1 MKLIYIALLILA
13 AFIGVWV
20 LFVIPA
26 EKRHH
31 ERKLES
37 LRKRIAKR
45 EAALEQARYDARP
58 ARTLQQ
64 RHHKEEK
71 R

>member
-1 MKLIYIALLILA
+1 MKLIYIALLVLA
-13 AFIGVWV
+13 AFISVWV

-26 EKRHH
+26 EKKHH

-45 EAALEQARYDARP
+45 EAALEQERDGAGPVRS
-58 ARTLQQ
+58 LQQ
-64 RHHKEEK
+64 HRHEEE
-71 R
+71 